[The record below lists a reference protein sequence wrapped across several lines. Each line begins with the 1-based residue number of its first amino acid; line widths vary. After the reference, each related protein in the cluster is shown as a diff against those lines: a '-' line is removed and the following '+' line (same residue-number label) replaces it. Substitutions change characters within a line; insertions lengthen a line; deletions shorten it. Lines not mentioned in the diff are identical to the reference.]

1 MIQMEG
7 EKKER
12 EREETREKKL
22 LYAREVA
29 AILLK
34 TRLLKN
40 LDRPR
45 KSLEN
50 SSLLQGTANPC
61 LRQLSRKRRL
71 WNSGGF
77 SQRREEVHAG
87 AKFLNFDF
95 NGGGPISK

>member
-1 MIQMEG
+1 MEG
-7 EKKER
+7 EKKETKKR
-12 EREETREKKL
+12 EREETREEKL

-71 WNSGGF
+71 
-77 SQRREEVHAG
+77 
-87 AKFLNFDF
+87 
-95 NGGGPISK
+95 